1 MKNFLAIDTSGGYL
15 CVVACKNGEYFTSFE
30 EDATMKHSVL
40 LMTKVDEVLERADLR
55 LEACDFFAACV
66 GAGSFTGIR
75 IGVSTANAMALG
87 SGAKLVEITEL
98 ESLLIDEEVA
108 LGLIDCKHDNYYALF
123 KDGDSLEYKAV
134 NIIDVEPY
142 EGKRVYF
149 TSPEPKNLI
158 KAFKNKVE
166 KGEFSKIAQPYYMKK
181 SSAEA

>member
-1 MKNFLAIDTSGGYL
+1 MKACIIDSTAGELALAVINGDDEYTHVGKAGARRHTSEIL
-15 CVVACKNGEYFTSFE
+15 TAL
-30 EDATMKHSVL
+30 DAL
-40 LMTKVDEVLERADLR
+40 F
-55 LEACDFFAACV
+55 LEAKLSPKDLDYV
-66 GAGSFTGIR
+66 GVVVGPGSFTGIR